1 MCWTNSD
8 LIIGLAPS
16 APVANLMCAASV
28 RRRRV
33 PNGHQTV
40 KVEPVDG
47 LHRSPVPEA
56 LGKAT
61 ESNGIEQPDR
71 PSVQERQVAEPR
83 VEPVVAHRGLR
94 IDALFLGKPV
104 D

>member
-33 PNGHQTV
+33 PNGHRTV
-40 KVEPVDG
+40 KVEAVAG
-47 LHRSPVPEA
+47 LHRAPVPEV
-56 LGKAT
+56 LGKAA
-61 ESNGIEQPDR
+61 EPHGVEQPDR
-71 PSVQERQVAEPR
+71 SRVQERQVAETR
-83 VEPVVAHRGLR
+83 VEPGVAHRGLR
-94 IDALFLGKPV
+94 IDTLLLG
-104 D
+104 